1 MWMFGV
7 GFLVHL
13 IFFASVFD
21 IYFRTPLSHGMTPHL
36 HQQQPAAQR
45 LVLIVADGLRAD
57 ALYDNV
63 NHTTRAPFLRSIIEK
78 KGTWGVSHTR
88 VPTESRPGH
97 VAIIA
102 GFYEDPSAIAK
113 GWKENPVEFDSVFNE
128 SRHTWCWG
136 SPDILP
142 MFASGSERG
151 HIETFMYKAEEEDFA
166 SSDASKLDKW
176 VFEHVKDFFKEA
188 IEDKKLTERLQE
200 DRIIFFLHLLGLDT
214 NGHAHKP
221 HSEEYLKNIEIVDE
235 GVEKLVELFEDFFKD
250 QKTAYVFT
258 SDHGMTDWGSHGA
271 GDPSETE
278 TPFVAWGAG
287 VALPKDPSEF
297 KDKMIYDARIEKWGL
312 SHVRRHDLHQADIA
326 PLMAS
331 IIGIPIPVNSVGI
344 LHVEYL
350 GASDQYKSEALFAN
364 ARQMLAQYQQKRAQK
379 EEETLPIFY
388 WPYTVLTLDREL
400 ESLATIRNHLKSAN
414 YEDANTE
421 SLHLISMTQHG
432 MDYYHHYDRL
442 ALSIHIALGFLGW
455 IFLMICHLLRD
466 HSAVLRM
473 AGGTIEG
480 RRVSRSSVLMA
491 LVLVVWGITN
501 LTKLIGQ
508 QHPWQHYLYL
518 MTPVGLWG
526 LVHHSCAPL
535 RVAWLL
541 VSSFNMVW
549 EVAIRILFIFLG
561 IEILVMAFFIR
572 PMLSVGLLCI
582 GLWPVI
588 MYSMQGAVERS
599 MRLVWIGAC
608 ILLASF
614 TYMPVVGKEPYYP
627 MVEIAGLTAFS
638 LGGIVIYC
646 VDMGHSKIKHRTKK
660 KRCSSD
666 GGLPRHIP
674 SVVYIQGM
682 MVVGSVYL
690 VHSTAFSIRQ
700 KEGLPYINQVSAW
713 GLLVLSFILPL
724 FGSRNVMGR
733 LLSVTASFLCPFLLL
748 CIRHEGFF
756 YIAITIAMF
765 LWLLLEFYLA
775 GNNVQ
780 IAMLKFATWS
790 REKSE
795 GGERVLE
802 WSDVRRAYFFLFFIV
817 LAFFGTGNIASVN
830 SFDPSFVYCF
840 ITIFSPFIM
849 GGLLLFKIIIP
860 FLLVTCFFHAI
871 CTLIEIPT
879 RALFYMFLVM
889 SDFMALHFFFLIRTE
904 GSWLDIGTSLS
915 HYVISMATTLFLI
928 LLLFIAKVLT
938 TFNITKAPKEGDCVL
953 PRVSVSRPH
962 RD

>member
-561 IEILVMAFFIR
+561 IEILGNCWINCIFFGR
-572 PMLSVGLLCI
+572 
-582 GLWPVI
+582 
-588 MYSMQGAVERS
+588 
-599 MRLVWIGAC
+599 
-608 ILLASF
+608 
-614 TYMPVVGKEPYYP
+614 
-627 MVEIAGLTAFS
+627 
-638 LGGIVIYC
+638 
-646 VDMGHSKIKHRTKK
+646 H
-660 KRCSSD
+660 
-666 GGLPRHIP
+666 RHI
-674 SVVYIQGM
+674 
-682 MVVGSVYL
+682 L
-690 VHSTAFSIRQ
+690 
-700 KEGLPYINQVSAW
+700 
-713 GLLVLSFILPL
+713 
-724 FGSRNVMGR
+724 
-733 LLSVTASFLCPFLLL
+733 
-748 CIRHEGFF
+748 
-756 YIAITIAMF
+756 
-765 LWLLLEFYLA
+765 
-775 GNNVQ
+775 

>member
-1 MWMFGV
+1 MWLFGV
-7 GFLVHL
+7 GFIVHL
-13 IFFASVFD
+13 IFFGSVFD
-21 IYFRTPLSHGMTPHL
+21 IYFRTPLSQGMTPHL

-45 LVLIVADGLRAD
+45 LVLVVADGLRAD
-57 ALYDNV
+57 AFYDYTNQ
-63 NHTTRAPFLRSIIEK
+63 TTRAPFLRSVIET

-166 SSDASKLDKW
+166 RSDASKLDTW
-176 VFEHVKDFFKEA
+176 VFEKVEAFFKEA
-188 IEDKKLTERLQE
+188 GEDKKLNERLHE
-200 DRIIFFLHLLGLDT
+200 DRIVFFLHLLGLDT
-214 NGHAHKP
+214 NGHSHKP
-221 HSEEYLKNIEIVDE
+221 HSEEYLENILIVDK
-235 GVEKLVELFEDFFKD
+235 GVKRLVEMFEDFYKD
-250 QKTAYVFT
+250 QKTAYIFT

-278 TPFVAWGAG
+278 TPIVAWGSG

-297 KDKMIYDARIEKWGL
+297 KEKMIYDARVEKWGL
-312 SHVRRHDLHQADIA
+312 TGVRRHDLHQADIS

-331 IIGIPIPVNSVGI
+331 IIGIPIPVNSVGV

-350 GASDQYKSEALFAN
+350 GTSDEYKAEALFAN
-364 ARQMLAQYQQKRAQK
+364 TRQMLAQYQQKRAQK

-388 WPYTVLTLDREL
+388 WPYLSLTPDREL
-400 ESLATIRNHLKSAN
+400 ESLGAIRNHLKNADYEEAN
-414 YEDANTE
+414 SE
-421 SLHLISMTQHG
+421 SLRLISLTQHG

-442 ALSIHIALGFLGW
+442 TLSVHIALGFLGW
-455 IFLMICHLLRD
+455 IFLITCHLLRD

-480 RRVSRSSVLMA
+480 RRVWRSSVLMA
-491 LVLVVWGITN
+491 LVLIVWGITN

-518 MTPVGLWG
+518 MTPVGLWA
-526 LVHHSCAPL
+526 LVHQSCAPL

-627 MVEIAGLTAFS
+627 WVEIAGLVAFS
-638 LGGIVIYC
+638 LGGIGIYC

-660 KRCSSD
+660 KRCGGE

-674 SVVYIQGM
+674 PVVYIQGA
-682 MVVGSVYL
+682 MVIASVYL
-690 VHSTAFSIRQ
+690 VHTTAFSIRQ
-700 KEGLPYINQVSAW
+700 KEGLPYINQLAAW

-733 LLSVTASFLCPFLLL
+733 LLSVTASLLCPFLLL

-780 IAMLKFATWS
+780 IAMLKFATWGK
-790 REKSE
+790 ENSE

-840 ITIFSPFIM
+840 ITVFSPFIM
-849 GGLLLFKIIIP
+849 GSLLLFKIIIP

-928 LLLFIAKVLT
+928 LLLFIAKFLT
-938 TFNITKAPKEGDCVL
+938 SFNIGKPPKEGDCVL